1 MPLRAIDAGE
11 DEEVIGGVAQADPD
25 LRAVE
30 DVAIAVAA
38 RRAGQLAG
46 VGADPR
52 LGEAERRQLLA
63 ARLRHEVLLLL
74 LLGPPL
80 QEGQRVE
87 PGMDGEDD
95 AEGGVG
101 ALHLLA
107 QQGEGDVVHPRP
119 AVLLGNRQAQEPLG
133 AHLLVQAAV
142 VLGVGVHLLDAR
154 QDLALGEGARGALHL
169 ALRIGQRKVDHQFSV
184 GSWAGR

>member
-1 MPLRAIDAGE
+1 MPVFPARTPSLPCSDSDAEAGEGSLDDEGGDALVPLRAIDAGE

-46 VGADPR
+46 VGADAR

-80 QEGQRVE
+80 QERQRVE
-87 PGMDGEDD
+87 PG
-95 AEGGVG
+95 V
-101 ALHLLA
+101 
-107 QQGEGDVVHPRP
+107 
-119 AVLLGNRQAQEPLG
+119 
-133 AHLLVQAAV
+133 
-142 VLGVGVHLLDAR
+142 DAR
-154 QDLALGEGARGALHL
+154 G
-169 ALRIGQRKVDHQFSV
+169 
-184 GSWAGR
+184 